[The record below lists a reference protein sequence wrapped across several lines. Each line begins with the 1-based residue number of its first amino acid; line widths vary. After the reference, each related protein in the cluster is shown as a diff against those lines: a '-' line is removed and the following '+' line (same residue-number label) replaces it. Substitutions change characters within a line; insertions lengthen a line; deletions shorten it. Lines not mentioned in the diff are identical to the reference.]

1 MKASIRTCLFL
12 SLLALSGSLTAAPAS
27 VGEAGA
33 PAGAPGSAQPFDGMK
48 AAEPLDPE
56 SVADTHLQL
65 QYALHRASRSLYNPA
80 AGLLMAGVPA
90 EADTLG
96 HVAQ

>member
-1 MKASIRTCLFL
+1 MKTSMRT
-12 SLLALSGSLTAAPAS
+12 SLLVSLLTLSGSLMAAPS
-27 VGEAGA
+27 PVGAAGA
-33 PAGAPGSAQPFDGMK
+33 PAEAPRAMHPFDGGK
-48 AAEPLDPE
+48 VTAPADSE

-65 QYALHRASRSLYNPA
+65 QYLLHRASRSLYNPA